1 MKFLSKIRILFLLVA
16 VAMLAFTVRLVDFAA
31 GVSSMSGSAYAED
44 EAMPDTGLL
53 DDPMGDPIGDPMK
66 ETAMAETSHEEEA
79 PPMEGEA
86 KGEVDIVDE
95 PEFENSYEPDEW
107 RDPVYD
113 GSGFSQATRDV
124 LEDMSERRKELDQRE
139 RELSTRE
146 ALLRAAEQE
155 IERKFEE
162 MTNLRTEI
170 EGLLVQQS
178 EEEEA
183 RIKSLVKIYEGMKPK
198 EAARIFDTLDLDV
211 LTAVLSRM
219 SERRLSPIL
228 ANMDPE
234 RARTVTILLAQE
246 KQLPDFP
253 QSN

>member
-16 VAMLAFTVRLVDFAA
+16 VAMLAFTVRLVDFAS
-31 GVSSMSGSAYAED
+31 GVSSLSGSAFAEE

-53 DDPMGDPIGDPMK
+53 DDPMQEM
-66 ETAMAETSHEEEA
+66 AMADTSPEEEENPEA
-79 PPMEGEA
+79 EDGEA
-86 KGEVDIVDE
+86 TEEVDVVEE
-95 PEFENSYEPDEW
+95 PEFENNYQPDEW

-124 LEDMSERRKELDQRE
+124 LEDMAERRKELDQRE
-139 RELSTRE
+139 RELATRE

-155 IERKFEE
+155 LERKFEE
-162 MTNLRTEI
+162 MTNLRSEI

>member
-1 MKFLSKIRILFLLVA
+1 MNLLAKLRILPLLVV
-16 VAMLAFTVRLVDFAA
+16 VAMLAFSVRLVDFAT
-31 GVSSMSGSAYAED
+31 GVSTLSGSALAEQ
-44 EAMPDTGLL
+44 EAVLPDSGLL
-53 DDPMGDPIGDPMK
+53 DAPTTADDAEHDMF
-66 ETAMAETSHEEEA
+66 AMADTGEDAEPVSEET
-79 PPMEGEA
+79 PME
-86 KGEVDIVDE
+86 VDVADE
-95 PEFENSYEPDEW
+95 PDVEDEEINDW

-124 LEDMSERRKELDQRE
+124 LENMADRRKALDVRE
-139 RELSTRE
+139 RELATRE

-155 IERKFEE
+155 LERKFEE
-162 MTNLRTEI
+162 MSNLRAEI

-178 EEEEA
+178 EEEQA
-183 RIKSLVKIYEGMKPK
+183 RIQSLVKIYEGMKPK
-198 EAARIFDTLDLDV
+198 EAARIFNTLDLDV
-211 LTAVLSRM
+211 LTSVLSRM

-228 ANMDPE
+228 ANMEPE

>member
-1 MKFLSKIRILFLLVA
+1 MQFLSKIRILFLLVT
-16 VAMLAFTVRLVDFAA
+16 VAMLAFAVRLADFAA
-31 GVSSMSGSAYAED
+31 GVSSLSGSAMAEV
-44 EAMPDTGLL
+44 EAMPDEGLL
-53 DDPMGDPIGDPMK
+53 EDPMK
-66 ETAMAETSHEEEA
+66 MAMAETG
-79 PPMEGEA
+79 PEGETH
-86 KGEVDIVDE
+86 KDE
-95 PEFENSYEPDEW
+95 EHASDSTMVEPQEFENDYQPEEW

-124 LEDMSERRKELDQRE
+124 LEDMSERRKALDVRE
-139 RELSTRE
+139 RELATRE

-155 IERKFEE
+155 LERKFEE
-162 MTNLRTEI
+162 MSNLRTEI
-170 EGLLVQQS
+170 EGLLVRQS

-211 LTAVLSRM
+211 LTSVLSRM

-228 ANMDPE
+228 ANMNPE
-234 RARTVTILLAQE
+234 RARTVTILLAEE

>member
-1 MKFLSKIRILFLLVA
+1 MNLLAKLRILPLLVV
-16 VAMLAFTVRLVDFAA
+16 VAMLAFSVRLVDFAT
-31 GVSSMSGSAYAED
+31 GVSTLSGAALAEQEAVLPDSDLLDAPTTADDAEHDMFAMADTGEDTEPVSEESPMEVDVADEPDVED
-44 EAMPDTGLL
+44 EEIND
-53 DDPMGDPIGDPMK
+53 
-66 ETAMAETSHEEEA
+66 
-79 PPMEGEA
+79 
-86 KGEVDIVDE
+86 
-95 PEFENSYEPDEW
+95 W

-124 LEDMSERRKELDQRE
+124 LENMADRRKALDVRE
-139 RELSTRE
+139 RELATRE

-155 IERKFEE
+155 LERKFEE
-162 MTNLRTEI
+162 MSNLRAEI

-178 EEEEA
+178 EEEQA
-183 RIKSLVKIYEGMKPK
+183 RIQSLVKIYEGMKPK
-198 EAARIFDTLDLDV
+198 EAARIFNTLDLDV
-211 LTAVLSRM
+211 LTSVLSRM

-228 ANMDPE
+228 ANMEPE

>member
-1 MKFLSKIRILFLLVA
+1 MNLLAKLRILPLLVV
-16 VAMLAFTVRLVDFAA
+16 VAMLAFSVRLVDFAT
-31 GVSSMSGSAYAED
+31 GVSSISGSALAEQD
-44 EAMPDTGLL
+44 KSPPDSGLL
-53 DDPMGDPIGDPMK
+53 HEPAPEAAHEQI
-66 ETAMAETSHEEEA
+66 AMAEIGDEDGPMVEKTEA
-79 PPMEGEA
+79 A
-86 KGEVDIVDE
+86 AEVEIVDE
-95 PEFENSYEPDEW
+95 PDVEDDEEEVNDW

-124 LEDMSERRKELDQRE
+124 LENMADRRKGLDVRE
-139 RELSTRE
+139 RELATRE

-155 IERKFEE
+155 LERKFEE
-162 MTNLRTEI
+162 MSNLRSEI
-170 EGLLVQQS
+170 EGLLEQQS
-178 EEEEA
+178 EEEIA
-183 RIKSLVKIYEGMKPK
+183 RIQSLVKIYEGMKPK

-211 LTAVLSRM
+211 LTSVLSRM